1 MSLIW
6 KLLRHHISIGQF
18 IGFAFA
24 NLVGMYIILLGI
36 QFYCDVRPIFTAKD
50 SFISSDFLIVNKPIG
65 TATGLSGRS
74 HNFTKAEIQE
84 LAAQPFVKTFGQFT
98 SAEFKV
104 NAVMGIK
111 GNIILSSELPIES
124 VPNEFIDISL
134 NEWQYSEEQQTVPI
148 ILPRSYI
155 NMYNFG
161 FARSHS
167 LPKISDGFASIID
180 ITLSAHGNGKEDM
193 FHGKVIGFSSRLNSI
208 LVPQT
213 FIEWANKRYAPEN
226 VPSVDRLLVEVRN
239 PTDEH
244 IAQYI
249 NNKGYE
255 VEDNKLQ
262 TEKATWF
269 LRLTVSIVTIVGLVI
284 SILSFYILMLSIY
297 LLVQKNSE
305 KIVNLL
311 LIGYTPAHTA
321 RPYIMLTISLN
332 FFVLTIA
339 WCALLFTRSYY
350 MNILEMLFPQTDYAS
365 MLPTLTIGAIILLIV
380 TLLNSWII
388 YEKIRILEIKK

>member
-1 MSLIW
+1 M
-6 KLLRHHISIGQF
+6 
-18 IGFAFA
+18 
-24 NLVGMYIILLGI
+24 
-36 QFYCDVRPIFTAKD
+36 AKD
-50 SFISSDFLIVNKPIG
+50 SFMSSNFLIVNKPIG

-74 HNFTKAEIQE
+74 HDFTKTEIQE
-84 LAAQPFVKTFGQFT
+84 LAIQPFVKTLGHFT

-111 GNIILSSELPIES
+111 GNIILSSELPLES
-124 VPNEFIDISL
+124 VPNEFIDIPL
-134 NEWQYSEEQQTVPI
+134 NEWQYSKEQQVVPI

-167 LPKISDGFASIID
+167 LPKISDGLASLID

-208 LVPQT
+208 LVPQK
-213 FIEWANKRYAPEN
+213 FLEWANERYAPEN
-226 VPSVDRLLVEVRN
+226 VPSVDRLLIEVKN

-249 NNKGYE
+249 NNKGFE
-255 VEDNKLQ
+255 VEDDKLQ

-269 LRLTVSIVTIVGLVI
+269 LRLTVSIVTIVGLII

-305 KIVNLL
+305 KIINLL
-311 LIGYTPAHTA
+311 LIGYTPVHIA
-321 RPYIMLTISLN
+321 RPYIMLTIGLN
-332 FFVLTIA
+332 LSALAIA

-350 MNILEMLFPQTDYAS
+350 MDIIEILFPQADYAS
-365 MLPTLTIGAIILLIV
+365 MLPTLTVGAIILLIV

-388 YEKIRILEIKK
+388 YEKIRRLEFKR